1 MKGTWRIKNVKRV
14 SVKPE
19 KHREIFK
26 YFRNISWN
34 ISRNISGPK
43 MSWNFTSLLL
53 ILPSQTSCYIREC
66 IGDSR
71 SEFNI
76 ILCTS
81 KSESAVTSNKK
92 LRCRYVE
99 ADYRKTRSIA
109 RPLCA
114 ILRHKTRTCQTPSH
128 RDRQTPHKIQN
139 TNINLR
145 RLLYVIAICFEC
157 EEMTEIRGN
166 VIESSRCRSCR
177 LPAVSEWPMYQHFNC
192 GVANLAILR
201 KHSIAAC
208 WTDARRILRDN
219 KNL

>member
-1 MKGTWRIKNVKRV
+1 M

-109 RPLCA
+109 RPLCDSWA
-114 ILRHKTRTCQTPSH
+114 SCWLDYLTSGEEDIERVSVLKEDILSTTFELTMLILSIYVTFNVTCFTVTSLI
-128 RDRQTPHKIQN
+128 TK
-139 TNINLR
+139 
-145 RLLYVIAICFEC
+145 
-157 EEMTEIRGN
+157 
-166 VIESSRCRSCR
+166 SCQQR
-177 LPAVSEWPMYQHFNC
+177 WP
-192 GVANLAILR
+192 I
-201 KHSIAAC
+201 HSC
-208 WTDARRILRDN
+208 SFY
-219 KNL
+219 KVVH